1 MTEFF
6 LKLAKNNQVGFCNQL
21 YSTIGTCIYAYENN
35 IKTIFISQYLKEI
48 GVQDY
53 CNVSDVFDIKKTN
66 DFLKKYN
73 LTLIDGFDV
82 DLKIINI
89 LYGTELYS
97 LDITDN
103 YCVVGGKLIIYSDS
117 KLSFYKG
124 EPYKHFKDTY
134 GIDIQEPLKLRI
146 NYTVNNIY
154 YHKEC
159 DVIDGRLVIDL
170 VIDYTRVNYEETHK
184 FKNDDSPMFR
194 DILRNFVFNESIVLK
209 ADKYID
215 NSLIRY
221 YIDAKMKIN
230 VFHLRLEDDAIKA
243 WAAEIKMTDTKE
255 YKRLLED
262 KYINIIR
269 EFVDRKSLTIFLA
282 SDYDNR
288 VIKYMRDNDYNYL
301 TTPKFD
307 SARDVSAIVDMHIGA
322 VCNGVCVGV
331 WESSYSYTL
340 FDRVKDKTGVKFII
354 LYYTNLQSNGSFLER

>member
-6 LKLAKNNQVGFCNQL
+6 LQLAKNNQVGFCNQL
-21 YSTIGTCIYAYENN
+21 YSAIGTCIYAYENN

-48 GVQDY
+48 GTQNY
-53 CNVSDVFDIKKTN
+53 CNVSDVFDIQKTN

-73 LTLIDGFDV
+73 LTLIDGFNV

-103 YCVVGGKLIIYSDS
+103 FCVVCGKLIIYSDC
-117 KLSFYKG
+117 KLGFYN
-124 EPYKHFKDTY
+124 YKHFKDTY
-134 GIDIQEPLKLRI
+134 GIDIQGSLQLRI
-146 NYTVNNIY
+146 NYTVNGIF

-159 DVIDGRLVIDL
+159 DVIDGRLVTDL
-170 VIDYTRVNYEETHK
+170 VIDYRRVNYEETHK

-194 DILRNFVFNESIVLK
+194 DILRNFVFNESIVSK

-230 VFHLRLEDDAIKA
+230 VFHLRLEDDAIKS
-243 WAAEIKMTDTKE
+243 WAKEIKMTDTMQ

-269 EFVDRKSLTIFLA
+269 DFVDKKSLTIFLA

-301 TTPKFD
+301 TTLKFY

-354 LYYTNLQSNGSFLER
+354 LYYTNLQSNGSLLER